1 MNRLGYFL
9 SFLFVGSLFLP
20 PISKVYYLNNSS
32 FPNKLIVNP
41 IDNDFR
47 MVVELIG
54 VCVLNYFNLFKVC
67 YLGSINVILICV
79 TNYFIT
85 FNYLFMGSLNL
96 IKVCI
101 ENSYIFCY
109 NIIDIITSYPNNY
122 LIFIYLITKLYLNNR
137 LRGG

>member
-1 MNRLGYFL
+1 MNRLFYFF

-20 PISKVYYLNNSS
+20 PISKVHYLNNSS
-32 FPNKLIVNP
+32 FSNNLIVNS

-54 VCVLNYFNLFKVC
+54 VCVLNYFYLFKVC

-85 FNYLFMGSLNL
+85 FNHLFMGSLNL

-101 ENSYIFCY
+101 ENSYLY
-109 NIIDIITSYPNNY
+109 SYDIIDIITSYPNNY
-122 LIFIYLITKLYLNNR
+122 LIFIYFITKLYLNNR
-137 LRGG
+137 L